1 MDINLLHSW
10 LILIT
15 FMVKVTIMVDFLK
28 VVRMVF
34 WSGVV
39 GPDTFIMVDYF
50 IYGWNLHISLTYP
63 IFDLLSHLLFVAT
76 GKSSLRA

>member
-1 MDINLLHSW
+1 MVINLLHSW

-15 FMVKVTIMVDFLK
+15 FMVKVTIMVD
-28 VVRMVF
+28 
-34 WSGVV
+34 
-39 GPDTFIMVDYF
+39 YF
-50 IYGWNLHISLTYP
+50 IYGWNLHNSLPYP